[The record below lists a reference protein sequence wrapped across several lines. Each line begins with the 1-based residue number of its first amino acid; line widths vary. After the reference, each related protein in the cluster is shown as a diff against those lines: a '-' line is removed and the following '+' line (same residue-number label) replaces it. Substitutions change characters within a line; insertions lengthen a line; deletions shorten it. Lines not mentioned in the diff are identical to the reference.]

1 MKTTKTTKP
10 QTLPDKPS
18 ALILLALHD
27 LAKVE
32 RQKKKFV
39 VDMGAWVE
47 RLNGKCAVCLAGS
60 VMVSTLGLPLP
71 EGRYDEIVPM
81 ETRFSRKL
89 YALNYFRGGEMDD
102 AFHALQ
108 LAKPDAIPDDIK
120 VASYSNKTTFKRD
133 MRKMAALLAK
143 HGQ

>member
-1 MKTTKTTKP
+1 MKTTKKTKP
-10 QTLPDKPS
+10 QTLPNKPS

-32 RQKKKFV
+32 RQKTKFV
-39 VDMGAWVE
+39 VDMSSWVE

-60 VMVSTLGLPLP
+60 VMVSTLGVPLP

-81 ETRFSRKL
+81 ETQVRRKL
-89 YALNYFRGGEMDD
+89 YALNYFRCGEMLE
-102 AFHALQ
+102 AFRWLIVKKPHAV
-108 LAKPDAIPDDIK
+108 PDEIK
-120 VASYSNKTTFKRD
+120 VAGYDNKTAFKRD
-133 MRKMAALLAK
+133 LRKMAALLAK